1 MTVWASCL
9 AFALKIFETIPLPF
23 QKGKRRKIF
32 SLFPLLIHS
41 DFTGVSSQAFIL
53 VGEYNRFLK
62 IFEKQAIHEFN
73 KLLNPGHEQRVRARQ
88 REIKG

>member
-1 MTVWASCL
+1 MIVWASCL
-9 AFALKIFETIPLPF
+9 AFALKIFETISLPL

-32 SLFPLLIHS
+32 SLLPLLIHP
-41 DFTGVSSQAFIL
+41 DFTGVSSQVFIL
-53 VGEYNRFLK
+53 VGVYNRFLN

-73 KLLNPGHEQRVRARQ
+73 KLLNPGHDERVRASQ